1 MSLARFSVNN
11 PVPVNLLMLAILVVG
26 TVSFVL
32 LPRELM
38 SDVSFNW
45 AFIVKPYPG
54 VPAEEIEKLITVP
67 IENEIRDVKGIDY
80 VASQSTEGACFVSV
94 KFKQMSDDEFRA
106 RLQDLRTE
114 VDKVKDMPADA
125 LETEVTSFG
134 SADMVPLIS
143 VHLYGEAPEKK
154 MLELARLLRDELL
167 LVDKI
172 GKVQLMGTRER
183 EVWVEADPNKLR
195 GFSLSPGLLRA
206 AIEAHG
212 VNVPAG
218 KITVGRKELLVRSV
232 GEFTRPADIGRVIV
246 RSTPDGRLVRVS
258 DVAGVRDT
266 FEKEHT
272 RSRLDGQPVVS
283 LSITK
288 QNDGNSIAITDE
300 VKEKARAFAARHG
313 DVVSL
318 GFTQDSSEPIRDML
332 SKLSVNAWM
341 GFAVVVML
349 LLAVLG
355 LRNAVLAAMGIPIS
369 FLACFIFMY
378 RMGES
383 FNGNSLFGLVLVLGI
398 IVDDAIMIVENC
410 YRHLQMGKSWR
421 RAAIDGT
428 DEIMHPI
435 LSATATTIAA
445 FLPLIL
451 LPGLMGKFMRIVP
464 ITVCLALAASMVEAF
479 VILPSHFAD
488 WPGRKIQRRVD
499 PGWLSGLRETY
510 RRTLTYVVQRRY
522 RFVVVVM
529 LLVPCAG
536 GLIPLVGMDLFAGE
550 EVNSFQ
556 VRVTMPTG
564 TSLDATAD
572 TLRRFEA
579 AAAELPKKEVR
590 AVHTTAGLV
599 MTDTDW
605 IFRSDVGQLWLD
617 LPMSYDRELSSD
629 QIMARLRKK
638 LIRIAGPTNI
648 ELAKIN
654 TGPPVG
660 KAVEVKVKGK
670 YFERLEKAAEYLKGR
685 LAKIPGVVGPSHD
698 YREGK
703 KELRFTVDP
712 ERAALHGLSV
722 GQVGMAL
729 RSAVDGVKAG
739 KVYDGDEEID
749 IVVRVAPR
757 FLKKPEALLRL
768 PLVLADGSKIAL
780 GDVASYTRSR
790 SIAEIRRY
798 KIQRAITVFANID
811 KSKTTSV
818 KANTELLK
826 EVDEFNRRFP
836 GVKLDFTGEWSEF
849 KESFQNLGQLFMVGI
864 LLIYVI
870 LGAQFRSYLQPL
882 VILITVPFA
891 FVGAMVGLLISGNP
905 FSIITLFG
913 MVALAGVAVN
923 DAIVL
928 ISFVN
933 SAKARGMDP
942 ADAVVEGG
950 VLRLRPIIL
959 TSATTIAGL
968 LPMAMGLGGMSL
980 TWSPLANTIVWGL
993 GVGTLLT
1000 LFMIP
1005 AVYLVIVHD
1014 IPRLF
1019 GVGAGPKEPDPLP
1032 DGPIPPEGPV
1042 AP

>member
-26 TVSFVL
+26 GVSFVS

-45 AFIVKPYPG
+45 AFIIKPYPG

-67 IENEIRDVKGIDY
+67 LENEIRDVKGIDY
-80 VASQSTEGACFVSV
+80 VASQSTEGACFISV
-94 KFKQMSDDEFRA
+94 KFKQMSAEVFRA
-106 RLQDLRTE
+106 RMQDLRAE
-114 VDKVKDMPADA
+114 VDKVKDLPADA
-125 LETEVTSFG
+125 LDTEVTSFG
-134 SADMVPLIS
+134 SADMIPLIS
-143 VHLYGEAPEKK
+143 VHLYGKAPEKT
-154 MLELARLLRDELL
+154 MLELSRRLRDEML
-167 LVDKI
+167 LVPKI

-195 GFSLSPGLLRA
+195 GFALSPGLLRA

-212 VNVPAG
+212 VNVPGG
-218 KITVGRKELLVRSV
+218 KISMGRKELLVRSV
-232 GEFTRPADIGRVIV
+232 GEFKRPEDIGKVIV
-246 RSTPDGRLVRVS
+246 RATADGRLVRVA

-266 FEKEHT
+266 FELERT
-272 RSRLDGQPVVS
+272 RSRLDGQPVIS

-288 QNDGNSIAITDE
+288 QNDGNSIAVTDE
-300 VKEKARAFAARHG
+300 VKRVAGEFAKRHG
-313 DVVSL
+313 NVISV
-318 GFTQDSSEPIRDML
+318 GFTQDSSEPIKDMI
-332 SKLSVNAWM
+332 SKLSLNAWL
-341 GFAVVVML
+341 GFVVVVAL
-349 LLAVLG
+349 LLLVLG

-378 RMGES
+378 HTGES

-410 YRHLQMGKSWR
+410 YRHLQLGKTWKQ
-421 RAAIDGT
+421 AAVDGT
-428 DEIMHPI
+428 DEIMRPI
-435 LSATATTIAA
+435 LAATATTIAA

-464 ITVCLALAASMVEAF
+464 ITVSLALVASMVEAF
-479 VILPSHFAD
+479 IILPSHFAD
-488 WPGRKIQRRVD
+488 WPGRKLQRRVD
-499 PGWLSGLRETY
+499 HGWLLGLRKQYE
-510 RRTLTYVVQRRY
+510 RALRYVVARRY
-522 RFVVVVM
+522 RFVVGTVLLIPCAG
-529 LLVPCAG
+529 LLVP
-536 GLIPLVGMDLFAGE
+536 LVGLDLFAGE

-564 TSLDATAD
+564 TSLDSTAA
-572 TLRRFEA
+572 TLREFEQA
-579 AAAELPKKEVR
+579 AAQLPKKEVR
-590 AVHTTAGLV
+590 AVHSTAGLV

-605 IFRSDVGQLWLD
+605 VFRSDVGQLWLD
-617 LPMSYDRELSSD
+617 LPMSYDRELTSD
-629 QIMARLRKK
+629 QIMARLRRK
-638 LIRIAGPTNI
+638 LVRIAGPTNI

-660 KAVEVKVKGK
+660 KPVEVKVKGK
-670 YFERLEKAAEYLKGR
+670 YFERLEEAADYLKVQLSR
-685 LAKIPGVVGPSHD
+685 ITGVVNPGHD

-703 KELRFTVDP
+703 KEVRFTVDP
-712 ERAALHGLSV
+712 ERAALHGLTV
-722 GQVGMAL
+722 GQVGLAL
-729 RSAVDGVKAG
+729 RAAVDGVKAG
-739 KVYDGDEEID
+739 KIYDGDEEID
-749 IVVRVAPR
+749 IVVRVARR

-768 PLVLADGSKIAL
+768 PLVLPSGRKISL
-780 GDVASYTRSR
+780 SDVATYTMRS
-790 SIAEIRRY
+790 SIAEVRRY

-811 KSKTTSV
+811 KTKTTSV
-818 KANTELLK
+818 KVNTALLK
-826 EVDEFNRRFP
+826 KEAEFNKRFP
-836 GVKLDFTGEWSEF
+836 GVTLDFTGEWSEF
-849 KESFQNLGQLFMVGI
+849 KESFKNLGQLFMVGI

-933 SAKARGMDP
+933 GAKARGVDP
-942 ADAVVEGG
+942 AEAVVEGG

-993 GVGTLLT
+993 GVGTVLT

-1019 GVGAGPKEPDPLP
+1019 GIGRVKG
-1032 DGPIPPEGPV
+1032 
-1042 AP
+1042 

>member
-1 MSLARFSVNN
+1 MSLARLSVNN
-11 PVPVNLLMLAILVVG
+11 PVPVNLLMIAIIVVG
-26 TVSFVL
+26 CVSFMM
-32 LPRELM
+32 LPREMM

-45 AFIVKPYPG
+45 AFIIKPYPG

-80 VASQSTEGACFVSV
+80 VASQSTEGACFISV
-94 KFKQMSDDEFRA
+94 KFKQMSDEVFRA
-106 RLQDLRTE
+106 RMQDLRSE
-114 VDKVKDMPADA
+114 VDKVKDLPADA
-125 LETEVTSFG
+125 LDTQVTSFG
-134 SADMVPLIS
+134 SADIVPLIS
-143 VHLYGEAPEKK
+143 VHMYGKAPEKK
-154 MLELARLLRDELL
+154 MLELSRQLRDELL

-195 GFSLSPGLLRA
+195 GFALSPGLLRA

-218 KITVGRKELLVRSV
+218 KIDLGRKELLVRSV
-232 GEFTRPADIGRVIV
+232 GEFSRPEDIEKVIV
-246 RSTPDGRLVRVS
+246 RSTPDGRMVRVA

-266 FEKEHT
+266 FEQERT
-272 RSRLDGQPVVS
+272 RSRLNGQPVIS

-288 QNDGNSIAITDE
+288 QNDGNSITVTDE
-300 VKEKARAFAARHG
+300 VKRVAGEFARRHG
-313 DVVSL
+313 NVISV
-318 GFTQDSSEPIRDML
+318 GFTQDSSEPIKDML
-332 SKLSVNAWM
+332 SKLSLNAWL
-341 GFAVVVML
+341 GFAVVVAL
-349 LLAVLG
+349 LLLVLG

-369 FLACFIFMY
+369 FLACFIFLY
-378 RMGES
+378 HSGES

-410 YRHLQMGKSWR
+410 FRHLQLGKTWR
-421 RAAIDGT
+421 QAAIDGT
-428 DEIMHPI
+428 DEIMNPI

-464 ITVCLALAASMVEAF
+464 ITVSLALLASMVEAF

-488 WPGRKIQRRVD
+488 WPGRKIQRRKD
-499 PGWLSGLRETY
+499 HGWLVGMRRQYERALR
-510 RRTLTYVVQRRY
+510 YVVARRY
-522 RFVVVVM
+522 RFVAGVM

-536 GLIPLVGMDLFAGE
+536 MLIPYVGMDLFAGE

-564 TSLDATAD
+564 TSLDATAT
-572 TLRRFEA
+572 TLRKFEQA
-579 AAAELPKKEVR
+579 AAQLPKKEVR
-590 AVHTTAGLV
+590 AVHATAGLV
-599 MTDTDW
+599 ITDTDW

-617 LPMSYDRELSSD
+617 LPMSYNRELTSD
-629 QIMARLRKK
+629 ELMARLRRK
-638 LIRIAGPTNI
+638 LLRIAGPTNI

-670 YFERLEKAAEYLKGR
+670 YFERLEEAADYLIDQLK
-685 LAKIPGVVGPSHD
+685 LIPGVLNPGHD

-703 KELRFTVDP
+703 KEVRFTVDP
-712 ERAALHGLSV
+712 ARAALHGLSV

-729 RSAVDGVKAG
+729 RAAVDGVKAG
-739 KVYDGDEEID
+739 KIYDGDEEID
-749 IVVRVAPR
+749 IVVRVDRR
-757 FLKKPEALLRL
+757 FLKRPAALLRL
-768 PLVLADGSKIAL
+768 PLVLPSGRKISL
-780 GDVASYTRSR
+780 GDVASYAMRS

-811 KSKTTSV
+811 KSTTTSV
-818 KANTELLK
+818 KVNTELLK
-826 EVDEFNRRFP
+826 KEEAFNQRFP
-836 GVKLDFTGEWSEF
+836 GVSLDFTGEWSEF
-849 KESFQNLGQLFMVGI
+849 KESFQNLGQLFMVGL

-870 LGAQFRSYLQPL
+870 LGAQFRSYVQPL
-882 VILITVPFA
+882 VILVTVPFA
-891 FVGAMVGLLISGNP
+891 FVGAMVGLIISGNP

-933 SAKARGMDP
+933 GAKARGVDP
-942 ADAVVEGG
+942 AEAVVQGG
-950 VLRLRPIIL
+950 RLRLRPIIL

-1019 GVGAGPKEPDPLP
+1019 GVGKA
-1032 DGPIPPEGPV
+1032 DGKS
-1042 AP
+1042 